1 MKKLFFLMAFCA
13 ITVISFAQT
22 IETCN
27 GDKSKRTD
35 LLAKTAVFQQVG
47 INLNK
52 YDWKTPNMNCH
63 INETISN
70 FSKRNT
76 YNYLGWSGI
85 GAGASV
91 FSLAGIQ
98 STYTDGGAGLY
109 VLGAALVGGGI
120 YAVIQAGKK
129 KKKHNY
135 HLNHVSEYYRQ
146 KGWF

>member
-1 MKKLFFLMAFCA
+1 MAFSA

-27 GDKSKRTD
+27 GDKTKRTD
-35 LLAKTAVFQQVG
+35 LLTKTAVFQQIG

-52 YDWKTPNMNCH
+52 YDWKTPDVNCH

-70 FSKRNT
+70 LGKRNL
-76 YNYLGWSGI
+76 YNYLGGGGI
-85 GAGASV
+85 GGGISFIALGAT
-91 FSLAGIQ
+91 Q
-98 STYTDGGAGLY
+98 SSYSGLTGNSGAGSY
-109 VLGAALVGGGI
+109 ILGAALVGGGI
-120 YAVIQAGKK
+120 YALIQASKK

-135 HLNHVSEYYRQ
+135 HLNQVSEHYRQ